1 MRIRLMWLALVS
13 FLVAANGAWASDPPY
28 YLALGDSLAIGI
40 QPDVNGQLKPT
51 RQGYADDLHSFFRS
65 HLPGFQ
71 LAKLGC
77 SGETT
82 SSMITGLQSPC
93 SYPAG
98 SQLSQ
103 AIAFLRSHRVV
114 LITVDIGGDNLL
126 GCLSLTRPIDPAC
139 VIGATTTAAN
149 DLAMILSALRANAPG
164 VLIVG
169 MNYYDPLL
177 AAAAF
182 GPTGATLASLSL
194 QATRDF
200 NGALVAVYQ
209 ALRRTRRRCCEDVS
223 EQRHVGEFC
232 ERHDR
237 VGVDVDGRAGAKGA
251 GRPSQCDWVLRDR
264 NLIREGDRPTI
275 TRDDPVIDG
284 DHLTRLNRGMR
295 LGGA

>member
-51 RQGYADDLHSFFRS
+51 SQGYADDLHSFYRS
-65 HLPGFQ
+65 HLPGLR

-103 AIAFLRSHRVV
+103 AIAFLQSHRVV

-139 VIGATTTAAN
+139 VISATTTAAN
-149 DLAMILSALRANAPG
+149 DLAVILSALRANAPG
-164 VLIVG
+164 VRIVG

-182 GPTGATLASLSL
+182 GPTGGTLASLSL
-194 QATRDF
+194 QATTAF

-209 ALRRTRRRCCEDVS
+209 ALRVPVADVARTFRSNATSVNFVNVTIALAWTWMGAPAPRGPDVHPNAIGYFAIATS
-223 EQRHVGEFC
+223 F
-232 ERHDR
+232 
-237 VGVDVDGRAGAKGA
+237 AKA
-251 GRPSQCDWVLRDR
+251 IAQP
-264 NLIREGDRPTI
+264 
-275 TRDDPVIDG
+275 
-284 DHLTRLNRGMR
+284 
-295 LGGA
+295 